1 MRHPLRNMIYA
12 GLLFLASGALLSA
25 SNETSERH
33 EVELALSK
41 HVQAGVT
48 DADQIIQRFGEPAVR
63 ESVRG
68 PGRSEV
74 LGYNHEAVAPTGFGR
89 LPLISS
95 LRSQHADT
103 YFEITDGVVT
113 RYWTEM

>member
-1 MRHPLRNMIYA
+1 MRHPLRNMLYA

-25 SNETSERH
+25 SNGRSDRY

-41 HVQAGVT
+41 HVRAGVT
-48 DADQIIQRFGEPAVR
+48 DADQIIQRFGEPALR
-63 ESVRG
+63 EPVRG

-74 LGYNHEAVAPTGFGR
+74 LGYHHQTVAPPAFGL
-89 LPLISS
+89 LPLLSS
-95 LRSQHADT
+95 LRSQQADT

-113 RYWTEM
+113 RYWTEL